1 MRTKQF
7 DVPADTIVEFA
18 EILEENEMRNSI
30 LGVNGEGEI
39 QVEVEYDREERSGIL
54 ELMELMDDEDEE
66 TE

>member
-18 EILEENEMRNSI
+18 EVLEENEMRNSI
-30 LGVNGEGEI
+30 LGVNSEGEI

-54 ELMELMDDEDEE
+54 ELMELMDEEDEE